1 MVLQAAALV
10 LISDFPRPK
19 WRIPL
24 AVLASVLAITVT
36 GSGELVSAVLVIFS
50 VWVLWELGAT
60 GGADAKIILTL
71 VLLSGDGLVFLPI
84 VFMGGIQGLVGLLKH
99 HKAIPYTVA
108 ITLGTALWLGLR
120 AGWIQI

>member
-1 MVLQAAALV
+1 M
-10 LISDFPRPK
+10 
-19 WRIPL
+19 
-24 AVLASVLAITVT
+24 
-36 GSGELVSAVLVIFS
+36 
-50 VWVLWELGAT
+50 WEVGAT

-84 VFMGGIQGLVGLLKH
+84 VLVGGIQGLVGLLRH
-99 HKAIPYTVA
+99 HKTIPYTVA